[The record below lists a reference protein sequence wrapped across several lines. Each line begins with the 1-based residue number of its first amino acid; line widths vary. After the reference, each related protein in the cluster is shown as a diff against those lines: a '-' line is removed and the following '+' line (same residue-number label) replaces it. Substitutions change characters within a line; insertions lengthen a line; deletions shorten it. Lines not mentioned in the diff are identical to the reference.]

1 VHAYFYRCGVFE
13 NYSYFYCSINF
24 TELNVVLLP
33 HHADVVCLDG
43 IVDACNCTN
52 IKIYPTNTVY
62 VACSA
67 HAVSFN
73 STNSLSVLLLANITC
88 LLHFAYWPKRKWIRP
103 AWKRSPP
110 NPVVYAS
117 ILGFNPEQPQWPTAF
132 NHSNMIITVTYC
144 VAVFTVGR

>member
-1 VHAYFYRCGVFE
+1 MGY
-13 NYSYFYCSINF
+13 
-24 TELNVVLLP
+24 VVPPPKILG
-33 HHADVVCLDG
+33 G
-43 IVDACNCTN
+43 IVPPLSPPWITPVDACNCTN
-52 IKIYPTNTVY
+52 IEIYPTNTVY

-88 LLHFAYWPKRKWIRP
+88 LLHFAYWLKRKWIRP

-110 NPVVYAS
+110 NPVVYA
-117 ILGFNPEQPQWPTAF
+117 IGFNPEQPQWPTAF